1 MKSRPMGMTAQL
13 CPVGEGGRKGEEGGG
28 REGKVE
34 GGGRGRGRGEGE
46 GINVK

>member
-13 CPVGEGGRKGEEGGG
+13 CPVGEGGGEEWGG
-28 REGKVE
+28 REGE
-34 GGGRGRGRGEGE
+34 GGGE